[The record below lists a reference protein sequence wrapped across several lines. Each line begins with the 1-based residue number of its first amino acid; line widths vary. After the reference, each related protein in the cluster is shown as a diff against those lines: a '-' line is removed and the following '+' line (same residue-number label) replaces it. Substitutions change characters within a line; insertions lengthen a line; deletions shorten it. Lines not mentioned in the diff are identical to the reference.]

1 MPLLSACSRGARL
14 PVHCAPVSSLMPR
27 KQPSKAEKDTHKE
40 AEILGKGKVGEVGE
54 KPPKDKEE
62 PKASKSPGSETRSN
76 AHTGHMHKS
85 SKKGHSDPNAAAIKV
100 YSPFLNTVFGKER
113 ELSPEEID
121 ELLDAF
127 KEFDT
132 DQDGYISY
140 KDLGPCMRTMGY
152 MPTEMELIEISQ
164 HIKMRSKL
172 GLPSVPSFHTAHSMG
187 PFPRQTPPPMLSLLG
202 SLPQTDPSFMLPCC
216 GLPLQNMQAS
226 LIACV
231 PCAVGG
237 RVDFEDFVDMMGPKL
252 REETAHMVG
261 VRELKIAFREVLV
274 RGDARAWH
282 GAWGGDQGIGE
293 GGVSVFGMGI
303 GGRGPSLATLSSAS
317 CSLPSTQFDM
327 DGDGEISS
335 MELKDAISALLGEQL
350 KIQEVEEILQDVD
363 LNGDGHVDFDE
374 FVMMLSSR

>member
-164 HIKMRSKL
+164 HIKMR
-172 GLPSVPSFHTAHSMG
+172 M
-187 PFPRQTPPPMLSLLG
+187 
-202 SLPQTDPSFMLPCC
+202 
-216 GLPLQNMQAS
+216 
-226 LIACV
+226 
-231 PCAVGG
+231 GG

-261 VRELKIAFREVLV
+261 VRELKIAFRE
-274 RGDARAWH
+274 
-282 GAWGGDQGIGE
+282 
-293 GGVSVFGMGI
+293 
-303 GGRGPSLATLSSAS
+303 
-317 CSLPSTQFDM
+317 FDM

-363 LNGDGHVDFDE
+363 LNGDGHVDFDGE
-374 FVMMLSSR
+374 AVAPWAQESPP